1 MYSNVIKMIAELDK
15 AVGSLKGKPCTFATG
30 CDVVMAI
37 GNKTLFNIDDW
48 GVYEDES
55 TGNVTIYNEDSR
67 EVIKLN
73 RGIESGTV
81 VSTSFTVTT
90 LARTAGVPVRWNLPQ
105 LKPSAKLVT
114 KSRAIGLSELT
125 EEEMKDGE

>member
-1 MYSNVIKMIAELDK
+1 MYSSVTKMVEELDN

-37 GNKTLFNIDDW
+37 GSKTLFNVDDW
-48 GVYEDES
+48 GVYEDEI
-55 TGNVTIYNEDSR
+55 TGNVTIYNEDSQ

-73 RGIESGTV
+73 RGIESGAV
-81 VSTSFTVTT
+81 ASTSLTITT
-90 LARTAGVPVRWNLPQ
+90 LAKTIGVPVRWNLPQ
-105 LKPSAKLVT
+105 LKPNAKLVT

-125 EEEMKDGE
+125 EEEMKDEQ